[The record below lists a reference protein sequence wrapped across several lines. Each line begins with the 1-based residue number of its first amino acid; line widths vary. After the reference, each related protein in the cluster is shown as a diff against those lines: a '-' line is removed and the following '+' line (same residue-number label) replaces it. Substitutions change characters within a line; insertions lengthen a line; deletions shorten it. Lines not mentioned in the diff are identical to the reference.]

1 MSWNTKVKCIKEFNP
16 GVGATLNNE
25 YEVKKGIITY
35 DNGTKQEH
43 ECESINDLN
52 KWNTAKFEE
61 LKKRGRPK
69 KI

>member
-1 MSWNTKVKCIKEFNP
+1 MSWNTKVKCVKEYNS
-16 GVGATLNNE
+16 GAGATLNNE

-35 DNGTKQEH
+35 DNGKQQEH
-43 ECESINDLN
+43 ECESIKELN
-52 KWNTAKFEE
+52 RWNTAKFEE